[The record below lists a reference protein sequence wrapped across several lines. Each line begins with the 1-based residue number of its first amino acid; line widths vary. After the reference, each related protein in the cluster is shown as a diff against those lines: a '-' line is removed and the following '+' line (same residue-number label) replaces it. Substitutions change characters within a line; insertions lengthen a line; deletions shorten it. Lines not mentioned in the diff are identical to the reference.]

1 MNNLQ
6 DGILIEWLKPV
17 TERDYANL
25 VEGVDFI
32 VLNHNKPCPR
42 LDGGAIDFTGVP
54 NAENLEW
61 LIKSTG
67 NRAGVDFR
75 LYMENLASRP
85 TQRSDSDYPNYHQW
99 ITEFGNVRRP
109 NSEIIASI
117 RQMEANAN
125 LSIQSESEK
134 NKIAMMAPA
143 VNAALAQNLTLTDS
157 QQAVYNRM
165 IEIANKADQNA
176 ANAANL
182 IDIVQDGGTPDIDSG
197 WEYDNISPQGYPFNA

>member
-17 TERDYANL
+17 SERDYNNL

-32 VLNHNKPCPR
+32 ILNYNKPCPR
-42 LDGGAIDFTGVP
+42 MDGALIDFTGVP

-61 LIKSTG
+61 LIKSMG

-75 LYMENLASRP
+75 LYMENIASRP
-85 TQRSDSDYPNYHQW
+85 TQTADADYQNYHQY
-99 ITEFGNVRRP
+99 ITEYGNVRRT
-109 NSEIIASI
+109 NDELIAAI
-117 RQMEANAN
+117 RQMEATAN
-125 LSIQSESEK
+125 LSVQSESEK

-143 VNAALAQNLTLTDS
+143 VNAALAQNLHLTDS
-157 QQAVYNRM
+157 QQVVYNRM

-176 ANAANL
+176 ANAKSL
-182 IDIVQDGGTPDIDSG
+182 IDIVNAGGIPDIDSG
-197 WEYDNISPQGYPFNA
+197 WEYDNVSPQGYPFNA

>member
-1 MNNLQ
+1 MNNLAN
-6 DGILIEWLKPV
+6 GILIQWLKPV
-17 TERDYANL
+17 AERDYNNL
-25 VEGVDFI
+25 VEGVDFV
-32 VLNHNKPCPR
+32 VLNYNKPCPR
-42 LDGGAIDFTGVP
+42 SDGQPIDFTGVP

-61 LIKSTG
+61 LIKATG

-75 LYMENLASRP
+75 LYMENIASRP
-85 TQRSDSDYPNYHQW
+85 TTTTDPDYSNYHQW
-99 ITEFGNVRRP
+99 ITEYGNVRRS
-109 NSEIIASI
+109 NTELTAAI
-117 RQMEANAN
+117 RQMEATAN

-176 ANAANL
+176 ANAASL
-182 IDIVQDGGTPDIDSG
+182 IAIVDVGGIPDIDSG
-197 WEYDNISPQGYPFNA
+197 WEYDNITAQGYPFNA